1 MALVVK
7 SVESAPQSAIETL
20 FRVPISVF
28 SHFHLLV
35 IRPKKSE
42 IFVNYFIT
50 SITGFLLLTKTLY
63 CQHKLYIGMYG

>member
-1 MALVVK
+1 MALVVR
-7 SVESAPQSAIETL
+7 SVYSAPQSAIETL

-50 SITGFLLLTKTLY
+50 SITGFFVAYKDIVLSA
-63 CQHKLYIGMYG
+63 